1 MIAMTLPLPFK
12 YRRDAALD
20 EAHARLAG
28 EEAMRRRAE
37 DRTAAAVK
45 RSLAALEAAAAE
57 RELLAGTHLPQA
69 EQSFAASREAYA
81 AGNLDFTALVDS
93 LRTIESTHLEHHEAA
108 AAFEKAYASLET
120 AVGGELPREER
131 P

>member
-1 MIAMTLPLPFK
+1 
-12 YRRDAALD
+12 
-20 EAHARLAG
+20 
-28 EEAMRRRAE
+28 MRRRAE
-37 DRTAAAVK
+37 DRAASAVK
-45 RSLAALEAAAAE
+45 RALAALAAAAAE

-69 EQSFAASREAYA
+69 EQSFAASRDAYA
-81 AGNLDFTALVDS
+81 AGNLDFTALIDS
-93 LRTIESTHLEHHEAA
+93 LRAIESTHLEHHEAA